1 MPIADALL
9 PEFDHEMATTRS
21 LLARVPEADFAWTP
35 HQKSYPLGTLSLH
48 VAHLPLW
55 GLHVLEGTSLELDD
69 PVLAELVKPK
79 IPASREELLQEFD
92 RNAKRARATLAKAT
106 DAEYL
111 APWTLKKGGHVIFT
125 LPRISS
131 IRSFMMNH
139 LIHHRG
145 QLSVYLRLRN
155 VPLPPIYGPTA
166 DEQ

>member
-1 MPIADALL
+1 MPIADSLL

-21 LLARVPEADFAWTP
+21 LLARIPEADLAWTP

-48 VAHLPLW
+48 LAHLPSW
-55 GLHVLEGTSLELDD
+55 GIYVLEGNSLELDD
-69 PVLAELVKPK
+69 PALAERVRPTV
-79 IPASREELLQEFD
+79 PATREEVLQEFD
-92 RNAKRARATLAKAT
+92 RNAKRARAALARAT

>member
-1 MPIADALL
+1 MPIADSLL

-21 LLARVPEADFAWTP
+21 LLSRVPESDLGWTP
-35 HQKSYPLGTLSLH
+35 HTKSFPLGSLSLH
-48 VAHLPLW
+48 LAHLPKW
-55 GLHVLEGTSLELDD
+55 GVYVLEGTSLELDD
-69 PVLAELVKPK
+69 PALGEVVKPK
-79 IPASREELLQEFD
+79 VPASREEVLQEFD
-92 RNAKRARATLAKAT
+92 RNAKQARAALAKAT
-106 DAEYL
+106 DAEFL
-111 APWTLKKGGHVIFT
+111 APWTLKKGGHALFT